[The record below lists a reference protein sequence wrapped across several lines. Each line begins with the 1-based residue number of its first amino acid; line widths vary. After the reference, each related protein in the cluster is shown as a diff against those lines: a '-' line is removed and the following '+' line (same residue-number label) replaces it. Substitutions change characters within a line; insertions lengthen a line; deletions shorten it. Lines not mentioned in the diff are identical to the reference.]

1 MQIRKGPFGYF
12 AYEKIDNPDTLSTY
26 AEEVIAGNKSDFFLN
41 PSTEYIGSSV
51 MCCFEFSGYVQITD
65 AEFSV
70 FPSQKHLSS
79 HKKENRILSLRR
91 KTVGDLFY
99 SFIQLLDNLVSPS
112 TIELEPDMVFTDPEG
127 ISIKLCCLPV
137 KSNPDEITLASLGAS
152 RLEKFLS
159 CDYFKGII
167 SDDEK
172 NALVFSVKE
181 NNEKMFVNLVKTIQG
196 IDSPAV
202 AISNRVTD
210 NNENKDHALKFIS
223 NLSKTEK
230 ELLLASVSSLLSL
243 IFLFAD
249 LTLSSILS
257 FLLTLFILFS
267 IFKNKK
273 KAEEKIQKEKTL
285 EQSKQRSSILFSDTA
300 VPEDEKL
307 ADISNTKTN
316 TYKPLVSGKLTLL
329 TDVKDIQHCYSVY
342 LDETFIGSDC
352 FLSDI
357 VIDDPKVSPL
367 HAVIKKNNGLFYL
380 IPKTDKGKTYIEDS
394 PVEKEKNY
402 EIKSGQKITIGEIEF
417 RFTIENGIV

>member
-41 PSTEYIGSSV
+41 PSTEYIGSSI

-91 KTVGDLFY
+91 KTAGDLFY
-99 SFIQLLDNLVSPS
+99 SFIQMLDNLVSPS
-112 TIELEPDMVFTDPEG
+112 TIELDPDMVFTDPEG

-137 KSNPDEITLASLGAS
+137 KSNPEEITLASLGAS
-152 RLEKFLS
+152 RLEKFLG
-159 CDYFKGII
+159 CDFFKNII
-167 SDDEK
+167 TDDEK
-172 NALVFSVKE
+172 NGLVFSVKE
-181 NNEKMFVNLVKTIQG
+181 NNEKMFLSLVKAIQG
-196 IDSPAV
+196 IDNAV
-202 AISNRVTD
+202 VSTSGQITD
-210 NNENKDHALKFIS
+210 NKDKNAHELKFLK
-223 NLSKTEK
+223 NLSKAEK
-230 ELLLASVSSLLSL
+230 ELLLASVSSILSL
-243 IFLFAD
+243 VFLFAD

-267 IFKNKK
+267 IIKNKK
-273 KAEEKIQKEKTL
+273 KDEEKIQKEKSL
-285 EQSKQRSSILFSDTA
+285 EQSKQRSSILFSDTT
-300 VPEDEKL
+300 PEDDLPQEKE
-307 ADISNTKTN
+307 NTF
-316 TYKPLVSGKLTLL
+316 KPLASGKLTLL
-329 TDVKDIQHCYSVY
+329 TDVKNVQHSYSIY

-367 HAVIKKNNGLFYL
+367 HAVIRKENGLFYL
-380 IPKTDKGKTYIEDS
+380 MPKTSTGKTHIEDS
-394 PVEKEKNY
+394 PVENEKSY

-417 RFTIENGIV
+417 RFAIENV